1 MNYSWSLRID
11 IQSAQHGLI
20 ITWSIIHG
28 RFNPAFNLYYNE
40 HQNQKTSSAGAL
52 TILVTSTF
60 TKVTRPMRF
69 PIWLHRIGTKNAMRM
84 TYICTRDVG
93 HQWFRQWRL
102 FLNPSPG
109 KKWTLYEIYF
119 RKIRWHALMSHHS
132 SDEIVH
138 DPHVELNINV
148 VFPDLHAGIIHEH
161 LIGICTGWWS
171 HIHVPAGPRSSLYTI
186 YSWSYRRSEQ
196 FMHCCRTNEVDRNAH
211 KARGKFSLW
220 CSWSHF
226 SVAENNCRMK
236 KIKFNSIFY
245 PTQKIHKVYIK
256 HVYRWLS
263 RVVSSSPSDH
273 QNMFQSNF
281 ISEPKVFIQRFQCSN
296 SLTEGQ
302 IWQNYTDINIG
313 MFICNGNICLVV
325 VILTRLHT
333 HVTSWWYVNTVSGN
347 DMAHVRLQAITRRND
362 DKALWLLMELL
373 GNRDLMS

>member
-1 MNYSWSLRID
+1 MDRHSISTTWIDYNVEYHPWPVQSGIQLVLQWASQPENFICWRID
-11 IQSAQHGLI
+11 NIGNQHVHQGDPSYAISNMVAQNRYEKCNAHDV
-20 ITWSIIHG
+20 
-28 RFNPAFNLYYNE
+28 YM
-40 HQNQKTSSAGAL
+40 HQRCGSSMVQAM
-52 TILVTSTF
+52 TTF
-60 TKVTRPMRF
+60 PQPLSREKMNFVRNSF
-69 PIWLHRIGTKNAMRM
+69 PKNSLA
-84 TYICTRDVG
+84 C
-93 HQWFRQWRL
+93 
-102 FLNPSPG
+102 
-109 KKWTLYEIYF
+109 
-119 RKIRWHALMSHHS
+119 
-132 SDEIVH
+132 
-138 DPHVELNINV
+138 INV
-148 VFPDLHAGIIHEH
+148 SSFLWWDCSRSTCWAQYQHVVFADLHAGIIHEH

-171 HIHVPAGPRSSLYTI
+171 HIHVPAGPKSSLYTI

-236 KIKFNSIFY
+236 KIKFNIISY

-281 ISEPKVFIQRFQCSN
+281 ISEPKVFIQRFQRSN
-296 SLTEGQ
+296 SLTQGQ

-333 HVTSWWYVNTVSGN
+333 HVISWWYVNTVSGN
-347 DMAHVRLQAITRRND
+347 GMAHVRLQAITRRNN